1 MYNAYFS
8 STIYAVRCKESFTL
22 SSNGY
27 SNLWYERTPSRCS
40 SRCGC
45 CDFCSLSTYR
55 VPVKSSLLSGL
66 RQSTLIQLPPSRRMI
81 LGGGDLYFSRL
92 PSFELQKNCYEIN
105 CSFNERTVCNT
116 SRRILKGRHLVAAS
130 RKGREACHS
139 FDSDDVESIL
149 SLLSEEA
156 DKDACDI
163 KLKNVSSSKRMEAK
177 KKRNNVS
184 KERKLSLVKKV
195 ETEKK
200 GFLKQHEVATTDLR
214 REDEKSN
221 KEKEAFTKSENHRK
235 QKDVSSSSFYSHS
248 SGVFVSDLEVQDK
261 HDLEELSV
269 GYEKDAVKHV
279 EVKGTGELNRQR
291 DDSKKLHGVSNQ
303 ERTAFGA
310 DINWNLRKKSEKK
323 LTNVTMQETI
333 STKEHQDKHST
344 AVRTHEPSHGKAS
357 ISEKQVRSEEDN
369 SSFLKDLDRRMEKAY
384 IKAGKI
390 RKHQSTDT
398 QKADSEV
405 ESTLS
410 SQKRQSGREGNLEIS
425 ETLLQERSDEH
436 KKFVGSTS
444 TKGNETLKSKMF
456 SGREEN
462 LEISETRLRETQD
475 ERRKFGGSTSPTR
488 KDVINRNSRKYMGES
503 KVEDTERTLNT
514 RMNNLGEKKISILS
528 SGQGIEE
535 QKHQKGK
542 KFGYEVESTLSSQK
556 TQSGREG
563 NLEISE
569 TLLQERRDE
578 HKKFVGST
586 STTGNETLKSKKAF
600 SGREESLETSETLLR
615 ETRDECRKFGGST
628 STTGKDVINRNSQK
642 YMGESKVE
650 DTERTLNT
658 RMKNLGAKKIS
669 ILSSVQGIEEQ
680 KHQNGEKTITQAKER
695 RKFQQFSEVSQVHES
710 KVEDTST
717 VKSRTRINDWEGNS
731 NLSTDTRGT
740 RRQTDKMTNQS
751 IQHGKGSEHE
761 NLEISETRLR
771 ETQDERRKFGGS
783 TSPTRKDVI
792 NRNSRKYMGESKVE
806 DTERTLNT
814 RMNNLGEKK
823 ISILSSGQ
831 GIEEQK
837 HQKGKKFG
845 YEVESTLSSQKT
857 QSGREGNLEI
867 SETLLQERRD
877 EHKKFVGSTSTT
889 GNETLKSKK
898 AFSGREESLE
908 TSETLLRETRDECRK
923 FGGSTSTTGKDVI
936 NRNSQKYM
944 GESKVED
951 TERTLNTRMK
961 NLGAKKISILSSVQG
976 IEEQK
981 HQNGEKTITQ
991 AKERRKFQQFS
1002 EVSQVHESKVEDTST
1017 VKSRTRI
1024 NDWEGN
1030 SNLSTDT
1037 RGTRRQTDK
1046 MTNQSI
1052 QHGKGSE
1059 HVITLSE
1066 GYASDEKQ
1074 VSTSQGSFGK
1084 VRFIPKSKSTKV
1096 VKTRESSRQTD
1107 ERIANFDLHTED
1119 QRPRNL
1125 SISDETASREEAR
1138 FHGSQDL
1145 VSEAGKHVKFA
1156 EGGEQSSPLMS
1167 FRSSFGLMGR
1177 DTKHIELTAGVAST
1191 GIIVESSDRGSSTL
1205 YDNSGRSSVLLSGSY
1220 STDGTDQAYSKPSN
1234 IIALEGATG
1243 SADRLQKSPKQF
1255 VGEHVERIR
1264 HEVTT
1269 SEMEE
1274 MEVTGTKLAIEDE
1287 GNQIDSSRR
1296 QGPQN
1301 DSQPKEHGSN
1311 RSSGVHGTE
1320 GPSVEMLDANE
1331 PSTKQSL
1338 VAGEP
1343 KISKD
1348 TEKTI
1353 VSRTGRSMWS
1363 MFGDLVRLGWGT
1375 PAGSS
1380 TSAGRSSE
1388 SKLSNK
1394 SGSETRFSGQ
1404 EHEETSKSNVIKETG
1419 VLPQIISSDRS
1430 KVSTPYTQ
1438 SVGEVSDTKKQKDKG
1453 KHLEEAN
1460 ANWSDDG
1467 KELKVT
1473 TSGIKNVE
1481 LPVLLPARGPP
1492 VVGEI
1497 VNIGGSDMPG
1507 TESVVPIKEPVA
1519 PVQSVSSGLGKK
1531 NGELMQR
1538 KFQQSKQVL
1547 RDRFD
1552 DWEEA
1557 YQLEFE
1563 QRRMDEMFMKEALLE
1578 AKKAADAWEVP
1589 VGAVLVQD
1597 GKIIARGSNLVEE
1610 LRDSTAHAEM
1620 ICIREASN
1628 LLRTWRLSDSILY
1641 VTLEPCPM
1649 CAGAILQARIDTVV
1663 WGAPNKLLGAD
1674 GSWIR
1679 LFPDGGESSSEPR
1692 DIPPAPVHPFHPK
1705 IKIRRGVLAAECADV
1720 MQQFFQLRRRKKKE
1734 ESSND
1739 PSSLAVTHHH
1749 PSKFIDKINDI
1760 FHVMFCL

>member
-456 SGREEN
+456 SGRE
-462 LEISETRLRETQD
+462 
-475 ERRKFGGSTSPTR
+475 
-488 KDVINRNSRKYMGES
+488 
-503 KVEDTERTLNT
+503 
-514 RMNNLGEKKISILS
+514 
-528 SGQGIEE
+528 
-535 QKHQKGK
+535 
-542 KFGYEVESTLSSQK
+542 
-556 TQSGREG
+556 
-563 NLEISE
+563 
-569 TLLQERRDE
+569 
-578 HKKFVGST
+578 
-586 STTGNETLKSKKAF
+586 
-600 SGREESLETSETLLR
+600 
-615 ETRDECRKFGGST
+615 
-628 STTGKDVINRNSQK
+628 
-642 YMGESKVE
+642 
-650 DTERTLNT
+650 
-658 RMKNLGAKKIS
+658 
-669 ILSSVQGIEEQ
+669 
-680 KHQNGEKTITQAKER
+680 
-695 RKFQQFSEVSQVHES
+695 
-710 KVEDTST
+710 
-717 VKSRTRINDWEGNS
+717 
-731 NLSTDTRGT
+731 
-740 RRQTDKMTNQS
+740 
-751 IQHGKGSEHE
+751 E

>member
-27 SNLWYERTPSRCS
+27 SNLWYGRFERTPSHCS

-66 RQSTLIQLPPSRRMI
+66 RQSTLIHFPASRRMI
-81 LGGGDLYFSRL
+81 LGGGDLYFSRV
-92 PSFELQKNCYEIN
+92 PSLELHRNCYEIN
-105 CSFNERTVCNT
+105 CSVNERTVCNT
-116 SRRILKGRHLVAAS
+116 SRRIIKGRYLSAAS
-130 RKGREACHS
+130 RKGREVCHS

-156 DKDACDI
+156 DKDNCDI
-163 KLKNVSSSKRMEAK
+163 KLKNVSSSKRVEAE
-177 KKRNNVS
+177 KKRNNV
-184 KERKLSLVKKV
+184 SLVKKV

-200 GFLKQHEVATTDLR
+200 GNLKQHKVAATDLR
-214 REDEKSN
+214 REDEKPN

-235 QKDVSSSSFYSHS
+235 QRDVYSCSSFYSLS
-248 SGVFVSDLEVQDK
+248 SGGFVNDLEVQDK
-261 HDLEELSV
+261 HDLEELSA
-269 GYEKDAVKHV
+269 GYEKDAVKHM

-303 ERTAFGA
+303 ERTASGA

-323 LTNVTMQETI
+323 LSDVTMQETV
-333 STKEHQDKHST
+333 STKEHEDKQSR
-344 AVRTHEPSHGKAS
+344 AFRTHEPSHGKAS
-357 ISEKQVRSEEDN
+357 ISHKQVRSEEDDF
-369 SSFLKDLDRRMEKAY
+369 SFMKDLDRRMEEAY

-390 RKHQSTDT
+390 RQHQFTDT
-398 QKADSEV
+398 Q
-405 ESTLS
+405 ES
-410 SQKRQSGREGNLEIS
+410 
-425 ETLLQERSDEH
+425 
-436 KKFVGSTS
+436 
-444 TKGNETLKSKMF
+444 
-456 SGREEN
+456 
-462 LEISETRLRETQD
+462 
-475 ERRKFGGSTSPTR
+475 
-488 KDVINRNSRKYMGES
+488 
-503 KVEDTERTLNT
+503 
-514 RMNNLGEKKISILS
+514 
-528 SGQGIEE
+528 
-535 QKHQKGK
+535 
-542 KFGYEVESTLSSQK
+542 GYEVESNLLSQK

-569 TLLQERRDE
+569 TLLQERSDE
-578 HKKFVGST
+578 RKKFVEST
-586 STTGNETLKSKKAF
+586 SATGNETLKSKKAF

-615 ETRDECRKFGGST
+615 ETRDERRKFGGSTSTTGKDVISRSSQKYMGEAKVEDTERTLNTKMKNLGERKKSILSSVRGIEEQKHQKGKKFGYEVQSTLSSQKTKSGREGNLEISETLLQERSDEHKKFVGSTSATGNETLKSKKAFSGREDSLETSETLLRETRDERRKFGGST

-658 RMKNLGAKKIS
+658 RMKNLGEKKMS

-680 KHQNGEKTITQAKER
+680 KHQKGEKTVTQAKER

-710 KVEDTST
+710 NVEDTST
-717 VKSRTRINDWEGNS
+717 VKSKTRINDREGNS
-731 NLSTDTRGT
+731 NISTDTRGAW
-740 RRQTDKMTNQS
+740 RQTDKMTNQS
-751 IQHGKGSEHE
+751 IQHGKGSEH
-761 NLEISETRLR
+761 
-771 ETQDERRKFGGS
+771 
-783 TSPTRKDVI
+783 
-792 NRNSRKYMGESKVE
+792 
-806 DTERTLNT
+806 
-814 RMNNLGEKK
+814 
-823 ISILSSGQ
+823 
-831 GIEEQK
+831 
-837 HQKGKKFG
+837 
-845 YEVESTLSSQKT
+845 
-857 QSGREGNLEI
+857 
-867 SETLLQERRD
+867 
-877 EHKKFVGSTSTT
+877 
-889 GNETLKSKK
+889 
-898 AFSGREESLE
+898 A
-908 TSETLLRETRDECRK
+908 
-923 FGGSTSTTGKDVI
+923 
-936 NRNSQKYM
+936 
-944 GESKVED
+944 
-951 TERTLNTRMK
+951 
-961 NLGAKKISILSSVQG
+961 
-976 IEEQK
+976 
-981 HQNGEKTITQ
+981 
-991 AKERRKFQQFS
+991 
-1002 EVSQVHESKVEDTST
+1002 
-1017 VKSRTRI
+1017 
-1024 NDWEGN
+1024 
-1030 SNLSTDT
+1030 
-1037 RGTRRQTDK
+1037 
-1046 MTNQSI
+1046 
-1052 QHGKGSE
+1052 
-1059 HVITLSE
+1059 ITLSE

-1096 VKTRESSRQTD
+1096 VKTRETSRQTD

-1125 SISDETASREEAR
+1125 SIYDETASRGEAR
-1138 FHGSQDL
+1138 FHGSLDL
-1145 VSEAGKHVKFA
+1145 VSKAGKHVIFA
-1156 EGGEQSSPLMS
+1156 EGGEHSSPLMS

-1177 DTKHIELTAGVAST
+1177 DTKHIELTAGIASPE
-1191 GIIVESSDRGSSTL
+1191 IIVESSDRGSSTL
-1205 YDNSGRSSVLLSGSY
+1205 YDNPGRSYVLLSGSH
-1220 STDGTDQAYSKPSN
+1220 STDGTDQACSKPSN
-1234 IIALEGATG
+1234 ITSLEGATG

-1264 HEVTT
+1264 QEVTT
-1269 SEMEE
+1269 SETEE
-1274 MEVTGTKLAIEDE
+1274 MEVTGTKLAIENE
-1287 GNQIDSSRR
+1287 GNQVDSSRP

-1301 DSQPKEHGSN
+1301 DSQSKEHGS
-1311 RSSGVHGTE
+1311 SHSYGVHGTK
-1320 GPSVEMLDANE
+1320 GPSVEMWDAKE
-1331 PSTKQSL
+1331 PSTEQTF

-1353 VSRTGRSMWS
+1353 VSRTGRSVWS
-1363 MFGDLVRLGWGT
+1363 MFGDLVRLGWGS

-1388 SKLSNK
+1388 RKLSNK

-1404 EHEETSKSNVIKETG
+1404 EHEETSKSNVIKETS
-1419 VLPQIISSDRS
+1419 VLPQIITSDRS
-1430 KVSTPYTQ
+1430 KPSTPYTQ
-1438 SVGEVSDTKKQKDKG
+1438 SEGEVSDTRKQKDKG
-1453 KHLEEAN
+1453 KDLEVGSSSPSTLESGSTSVGASYASGEAN
-1460 ANWSDDG
+1460 VNLSDDG
-1467 KELKVT
+1467 KDLKVI
-1473 TSGIKNVE
+1473 TSGIKNLE
-1481 LPVLLPARGPP
+1481 LPVLLPVRGPP

-1497 VNIGGSDMPG
+1497 VNIGGSDMSG
-1507 TESVVPIKEPVA
+1507 TDSIVPIKEPDA
-1519 PVQSVSSGLGKK
+1519 PVQSVSPGLGKK

-1538 KFQQSKQVL
+1538 KFQRSKQVL

-1557 YQLEFE
+1557 YQLEIE
-1563 QRRMDEMFMKEALLE
+1563 QRIMDEMFMKEALLE

-1628 LLRTWRLSDSILY
+1628 LLRAWRLSDSTLY

-1679 LFPDGGESSSEPR
+1679 LFPDGGESSSEPT

-1739 PSSLAVTHHH
+1739 PSSLAITHHH
-1749 PSKFIDKINDI
+1749 PSKFIDKIHDI